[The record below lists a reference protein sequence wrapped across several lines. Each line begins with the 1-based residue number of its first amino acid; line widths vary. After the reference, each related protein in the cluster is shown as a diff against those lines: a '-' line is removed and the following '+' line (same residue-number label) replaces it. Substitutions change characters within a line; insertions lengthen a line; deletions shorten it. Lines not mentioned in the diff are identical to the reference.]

1 LPGHRV
7 SLPDGGEV
15 QASRMLAAI
24 RAGGVMPPSLS
35 QMQGDLR
42 LTTARVAEIVA
53 VLQQRGEVVKVAADL
68 AFAYEVV
75 EGVERRMRAH
85 LEQAGEITAAELRDL
100 IGASRKY
107 SIPLLDYFDHT
118 GVTVR
123 SGDLRRLREK

>member
-1 LPGHRV
+1 
-7 SLPDGGEV
+7 
-15 QASRMLAAI
+15 
-24 RAGGVMPPSLS
+24 
-35 QMQGDLR
+35 
-42 LTTARVAEIVA
+42 
-53 VLQQRGEVVKVAADL
+53 VKVAADL